1 MSKVFVVDTY
11 ERVLDPIHPGY
22 ARRLLKQG
30 RAAIFRRFPFT
41 IILKIEIPDPVV
53 QPLRIKLDPGSR
65 TTGIA
70 VVNDTTGEVVF
81 AAELTH
87 RGHQIK
93 ERLDQ
98 RRAVRRNRRA
108 RKTRYRQP
116 RFKNRKNK
124 KKGWLP
130 PSLESRMANI
140 LTWVQRLCQSC
151 PIEAIS
157 MELVRFDLQQMEHP
171 EISGV
176 EYQQGT
182 LAGYEVREYLLEKW
196 NRTCAYCGKQDIRLQ
211 IEHIHPRANG
221 GTNRINNLTLACEK
235 CNTAKGTQDLAVFLK
250 KKPEVL
256 KRIQAQAKAPLKDA
270 AAVNSTRWA
279 LFERMIAT
287 GLPVEC
293 GSGGLT
299 KFNRSKRELPKEHWI
314 DAANV
319 GKSTP
324 EQLHIKHII
333 PLLITA
339 QGHGSRQMCNV
350 DKIGFPCSKP
360 KGAKKVRG
368 FQTGDMTRA
377 MVTTGKKQGTYVGRV
392 LVRSTGSFDLRTKQ
406 GRIAG
411 LNVRFFTHVHHSD
424 GYSYQMGSGHSSPAS
439 MRGAS
444 CPP

>member
-11 ERVLDPIHPGY
+11 ERPLDPIHPGY

-41 IILKIEIPDPVV
+41 IILKAAIPDPVV

-65 TTGIA
+65 TTGLA
-70 VVNDTTGEVVF
+70 LVNETTGEVVF

-98 RRAVRRNRRA
+98 RRAVRHNRRA

-116 RFKNRKNK
+116 RFKNRKNQ

-130 PSLESRMANI
+130 PSLESRIANI
-140 LTWVQRLCQSC
+140 LTWVQRLCRSC
-151 PIEAIS
+151 PLTAIS
-157 MELVRFDLQQMEHP
+157 LELVKFDLQQMEHP
-171 EISGV
+171 EIAGV

-182 LAGYEVREYLLEKW
+182 LQGYEAREYLLEKW
-196 NRTCAYCGKQDIRLQ
+196 NRQCAYCGVNDLPLQ
-211 IEHIHPRANG
+211 VEHIQPRANG
-221 GTNRINNLTLACEK
+221 GTNRISNLTLACEK
-235 CNTAKGTQDLAVFLK
+235 CNQKKGTLDIAVFLK
-250 KKPEVL
+250 KKPDLL
-256 KRIQAQAKAPLKDA
+256 KRIQAQAKVPLKDA

-279 LFERMIAT
+279 LFERLKAI
-287 GLPVEC
+287 GLPIEC

-299 KFNRSKRELPKEHWI
+299 KFNRTTRNLPKQHWI
-314 DAANV
+314 DAACV

-324 EQLHIKHII
+324 EQLQTKQVI

-350 DKIGFPCSKP
+350 DKIGLPCSKP
-360 KGAKKVRG
+360 KGTKYVRG
-368 FQTGDMTRA
+368 FQTGDITKA
-377 MVTTGKKQGTYVGRV
+377 IVTTGKKQGTYVGRV

-406 GRIAG
+406 GRITG
-411 LNVRFFTHVHHSD
+411 LNVRFFTHLHRSD
-424 GYSYQMGSGHSSPAS
+424 GYSYQKGSGHSSPA
-439 MRGAS
+439 
-444 CPP
+444 